1 MTQSRRDLSP
11 QELSGVGLSPGVSI
25 GTAYEVEPQ
34 IVAMYPIRIASDE
47 VTSELKRLHAA
58 LKESRL
64 QLEKAREKLEAE
76 LGKEHSH
83 IIDAHLLILQ
93 DPLLLE
99 EIEKKIQEELQSPER
114 AVREA
119 AENWISAY
127 RSLEDP
133 FFRERGSDVEEVVQR
148 LIFNLM
154 ELDSHGQ
161 EGLPEDLILV
171 VPEASLFLLVE
182 YPLERVKG
190 LVVKRGGTTSHGI
203 IIARSYQ
210 IPVVAGIQNLKEV
223 IRTGD
228 TLIVDG
234 TLGVVRVRPSEQ
246 EIRSYQARVRKE
258 QKLQKELVG
267 DTSPCLTSDGQR
279 IFLYANVEIDSEVP
293 LGLRLGGGGIGLFRS
308 EYIYMKDKQKPVSEE
323 QQFKI
328 YKDLAKVVGGR
339 PAHIRTLDFGG
350 ERHPYF
356 SPILGETDTALGL
369 RGIRLS
375 LRYPE
380 IYREQIRAI
389 LRGSAYGNLKIVL
402 PMVSDVDEVVQARR
416 LIQAAKEELLEE
428 GVAFNENIEVGIMV
442 EVPAA
447 VIMLEAFCPHVDFLA
462 VGTNDLVQYTLAAS
476 RTDDRI
482 TNLFKPLHPAVLKSL
497 YRVAQVAAAEGVL
510 ALVCGEVASHP
521 VYVRLLI
528 GMGFRHLSMSPFA
541 IPEVKGRLREISCLE
556 AAEMVKDV
564 LRQATLAEVEDYVNE
579 FMKKQ
584 KTEVI
589 S

>member
-1 MTQSRRDLSP
+1 
-11 QELSGVGLSPGVSI
+11 
-25 GTAYEVEPQ
+25 
-34 IVAMYPIRIASDE
+34 
-47 VTSELKRLHAA
+47 
-58 LKESRL
+58 LKESRR
-64 QLEKAREKLEAE
+64 QLEKAKEKFEAE
-76 LGKEHSH
+76 LGKEHSY
-83 IIDAHLLILQ
+83 IIDAHLLILE
-93 DPLLLE
+93 DPLLLKE
-99 EIEKKIQEELQSPER
+99 VEKKIQEELQSPER

-119 AENWISAY
+119 AEHWISVY

-154 ELDSHGQ
+154 ELDPHGH

-171 VPEASLFLLVE
+171 VSEASLFLLVE

-190 LVVKRGGTTSHGI
+190 LVVKKGGTTSHGI

-210 IPVVAGIQNLKEV
+210 IPVVGGIQNLTEV

-234 TLGVVRVRPSEQ
+234 TSGMVRVRPSEK
-246 EIRSYQARVRKE
+246 EIRSYEAVRKE
-258 QKLQKELVG
+258 QKLQQELVG

-279 IFLYANVEIDSEVP
+279 IFLYANAEIDSEVP
-293 LGLRLGGGGIGLFRS
+293 LGLRLGGEGIGLFRS
-308 EYIYMKDKQKPVSEE
+308 EYIYMKDKEKPVSEE
-323 QQFKI
+323 HQFEM
-328 YKDLAKVVGGR
+328 YKNLAAVVGDR

-350 ERHPYF
+350 EKHPYF

-380 IYREQIRAI
+380 IYRDQIRAI
-389 LRGSAYGNLKIVL
+389 LRASAYGNLKIVL
-402 PMVSDVDEVVQARR
+402 PMISDVDEVVQARR
-416 LIQAAKEELLEE
+416 LIQGAKEELLEE
-428 GVAFNENIEVGIMV
+428 GVAFNEKIEVGIMV

-447 VIMLEAFCPHVDFLA
+447 VIMLKALCPHVDFFA
-462 VGTNDLVQYTLAAS
+462 VGTNDLIQYTLAAS
-476 RTDDRI
+476 RTDDRMA
-482 TNLFKPLHPAVLKSL
+482 NLFQPLHPAVLKSL

-521 VYVRLLI
+521 VYARLLI
-528 GMGFRHLSMSPFA
+528 GMGFRHLSMSPIA
-541 IPEVKGRLREISCLE
+541 IPEVKGRLREISSRE
-556 AAEMVKDV
+556 AGEMVEDV
-564 LRQATLAEVEDYVNE
+564 LRKATLEEVEDYVNE

-584 KTEVI
+584 KTEVGG
-589 S
+589 